1 MPESP
6 SLAAPASRDQA
17 PTAADPDAY
26 IRLHITP
33 FDADLLKVV
42 VPASALPKARSISFH
57 NLQTFPEKRYGFV
70 ELPAMD
76 AEKIKKKLNGAV
88 LKGSKMRVEK
98 ARPEPAAESAKEEET
113 GKKRKTKSSDDP
125 EGTKKRKRDYNVIPG
140 VELEDRKVKR
150 GWTVTDEDK
159 IKEKRNKKD
168 RKDKEKSKEKKE
180 KKKKREE
187 RSKYTDKEECLLKT
201 KLPANAPVEKRKKGK
216 SRETVIHEFS
226 NTTKYPSFL
235 KSSKPSDAAPSN
247 AEYVEGKG
255 WVDEEG
261 NVVEAVK
268 VRKPAEP
275 KSDSRKKKKT
285 IAPPVVEDDTTSS
298 SGSSSEDDDS
308 EAEAPAAKPKKA
320 ATPTK
325 ATVPAPVDD
334 DATSS
339 SGSSSEEDDASEEKG
354 EIKAKQTSSP
364 LSIKVTPA
372 AASDDETSS
381 SGSSADEEVSD
392 GPAVDDGST
401 EEAAPSPASALKGDA
416 SRPKSSSSSNSLT
429 IKIPPATPAK
439 VHPLEALYKRARA
452 GEDATTTPAKESQP
466 FSFFGGGGDN
476 DDIEEDDAV
485 PSLQIP
491 MTPYTQEDFEWRN
504 IRSAAPTPDT
514 AHPSRIKNFW
524 AGDELDEDEADDTA
538 MADGDEDK
546 EEGASAAAAGPSGD
560 FQKWFWEN
568 RGDLNKSWMKRKK
581 TAAKEKRHRE
591 NKSRANRAV

>member
-1 MPESP
+1 MPESTSP
-6 SLAAPASRDQA
+6 AAPASRVQA
-17 PTAADPDAY
+17 PTATDPDAY
-26 IRLHITP
+26 TRLHITP
-33 FDADLLKVV
+33 LDADLLKVV
-42 VPASALPKARSISFH
+42 VPASALPTARGISFH
-57 NLQTFPEKRYGFV
+57 TLQTFPEKRYGFV

-113 GKKRKTKSSDDP
+113 GKKRKKKSSDDP

-168 RKDKEKSKEKKE
+168 RKDKERSKEKKE
-180 KKKKREE
+180 KKKNREE

-226 NTTKYPSFL
+226 NTTKYPNFL

-275 KSDSRKKKKT
+275 KSESRKKKKT

-298 SGSSSEDDDS
+298 SGSSSEDDDDS
-308 EAEAPAAKPKKA
+308 EAEAPAAKPEKA
-320 ATPTK
+320 ATPTE
-325 ATVPAPVDD
+325 ATTPAPVDD

-339 SGSSSEEDDASEEKG
+339 SGSSSDDDDASEEEGKT
-354 EIKAKQTSSP
+354 KAKSTPPSV
-364 LSIKVTPA
+364 KVTTA
-372 AASDDETSS
+372 AASDDDTSS
-381 SGSSADEEVSD
+381 SGSSTDEEVPD
-392 GPAVDDGST
+392 APAAADEST
-401 EEAAPSPASALKGDA
+401 EEAADSPASALKGDV

-466 FSFFGGGGDN
+466 FSFFGGGGDD
-476 DDIEEDDAV
+476 DDIEEDNAV

-524 AGDELDEDEADDTA
+524 AGDEMDEDEADDTA
-538 MADGDEDK
+538 VANGDEDN
-546 EEGASAAAAGPSGD
+546 EEEAAAAAAGPSGD

>member
-6 SLAAPASRDQA
+6 SPTTPASRDQPA
-17 PTAADPDAY
+17 GADPDAY
-26 IRLHITP
+26 TRLHITP

-42 VPASALPKARSISFH
+42 VPASALPNARGISFH
-57 NLQTFPEKRYGFV
+57 TLQAFPEKRYGFV

-98 ARPEPAAESAKEEET
+98 ARPEPTAEAAKEEET
-113 GKKRKTKSSDDP
+113 GKKRKKKSKDDH
-125 EGTKKRKRDYNVIPG
+125 EGTKKRKRDYNVISG

-168 RKDKEKSKEKKE
+168 RKDKEKSKDKKD
-180 KKKKREE
+180 KKKREE

-216 SRETVIHEFS
+216 SREVVIHEFS

-235 KSSKPSDAAPSN
+235 KSSKPSDAALSN

-268 VRKPAEP
+268 ARKPAEP
-275 KSDSRKKKKT
+275 KSESRKKKAV
-285 IAPPVVEDDTTSS
+285 APPVVEDDTTSS
-298 SGSSSEDDDS
+298 SGSSSEDEDDS
-308 EAEAPAAKPKKA
+308 EAEAPVAKPQKTSTTAKVK
-320 ATPTK
+320 T
-325 ATVPAPVDD
+325 PAPIDD
-334 DATSS
+334 DTTSS
-339 SGSSSEEDDASEEKG
+339 SGSSSSDEGESEAEAEVKANQAVTPV
-354 EIKAKQTSSP
+354 KAKS
-364 LSIKVTPA
+364 TPA
-372 AASDDETSS
+372 AADDDTSS
-381 SGSSADEEVSD
+381 SGSSSDNEIPDADEA
-392 GPAVDDGST
+392 AVKAV
-401 EEAAPSPASALKGDA
+401 EEAVNSPLTALKGDA

-429 IKIPPATPAK
+429 IKIPPSTPAK
-439 VHPLEALYKRARA
+439 VHPLEALYKRAKA
-452 GEDATTTPAKESQP
+452 GEETTTTPAKESQP
-466 FSFFGGGGDN
+466 FSFFGGGGD
-476 DDIEEDDAV
+476 DDIDEEDSV

-504 IRSAAPTPDT
+504 LRSAAPTPDT

-524 AGDELDEDEADDTA
+524 AGDEEDEPETDDVDMTNAD
-538 MADGDEDK
+538 EK
-546 EEGASAAAAGPSGD
+546 EGEAAAGPSGD

-591 NKSRANRAV
+591 NKSRANRMV

>member
-6 SLAAPASRDQA
+6 SPAAPASRDQA

-26 IRLHITP
+26 TRLHITP

-42 VPASALPKARSISFH
+42 VPASALPKARGISFH
-57 NLQTFPEKRYGFV
+57 TLQTFPEKRYGFV

-76 AEKIKKKLNGAV
+76 AEKIKKKLSGAV

-98 ARPEPAAESAKEEET
+98 ARPEPAAELAKEEET
-113 GKKRKTKSSDDP
+113 GKKRKKKSSDDP
-125 EGTKKRKRDYNVIPG
+125 EGTKKRKRDYNVMPG

-180 KKKKREE
+180 KKKRREE

-275 KSDSRKKKKT
+275 KSESRKKKKT

-298 SGSSSEDDDS
+298 SGSSSEDDDDS
-308 EAEAPAAKPKKA
+308 EAEAPAAKPEKA
-320 ATPTK
+320 ATPTE
-325 ATVPAPVDD
+325 ATTPAPVDD

-339 SGSSSEEDDASEEKG
+339 SGSSSDDDDVSEEEGKT
-354 EIKAKQTSSP
+354 KAKSTPPSV
-364 LSIKVTPA
+364 KVTTA
-372 AASDDETSS
+372 AASDDDTSS
-381 SGSSADEEVSD
+381 SGSSTDEEVPD
-392 GPAVDDGST
+392 APAAADEST
-401 EEAAPSPASALKGDA
+401 EEAADSPASALKGDG
-416 SRPKSSSSSNSLT
+416 SRPKSSSSSNT
-429 IKIPPATPAK
+429 
-439 VHPLEALYKRARA
+439 RA
-452 GEDATTTPAKESQP
+452 G
-466 FSFFGGGGDN
+466 G
-476 DDIEEDDAV
+476 
-485 PSLQIP
+485 
-491 MTPYTQEDFEWRN
+491 
-504 IRSAAPTPDT
+504 
-514 AHPSRIKNFW
+514 
-524 AGDELDEDEADDTA
+524 
-538 MADGDEDK
+538 
-546 EEGASAAAAGPSGD
+546 
-560 FQKWFWEN
+560 
-568 RGDLNKSWMKRKK
+568 
-581 TAAKEKRHRE
+581 
-591 NKSRANRAV
+591 